1 MSVNKLNATSAPQK
15 PAQGPQPASFV
26 KVDDNAPMS
35 NADLDR
41 KYGLTSTPIQST
53 MPQTRPVAQPNTSNL
68 NSNIKV
74 DDADI
79 PPFLR
84 RKFNK

>member
-1 MSVNKLNATSAPQK
+1 MDLWNKLGGGASAEDRRQK
-15 PAQGPQPASFV
+15 G
-26 KVDDNAPMS
+26 PMS
-35 NADLDR
+35 EVELDR
-41 KYGLTSTPIQST
+41 KYGLGGQTLSGQMSEQKTEQSQNRVSVIQSN
-53 MPQTRPVAQPNTSNL
+53 V
-68 NSNIKV
+68 KV

>member
-1 MSVNKLNATSAPQK
+1 VQNQNAE
-15 PAQGPQPASFV
+15 
-26 KVDDNAPMS
+26 
-35 NADLDR
+35 LDR
-41 KYGLTSTPIQST
+41 KYGINPQQSQ
-53 MPQTRPVAQPNTSNL
+53 PEQPRPAQPQNL